1 MPSYE
6 YTAISKQGKSVK
18 GSIDADST
26 RVARQKLR
34 TQGIFPT
41 DIREGRGAQAAGSR
55 DISKY
60 FASDK
65 IAAKDLSITTR
76 QLATLLGAG
85 LPLVSALQA
94 LSEQTDSVVL
104 KRIVVEVR
112 EKVEEGSDLASALAA
127 FPKSFPRLYVNMVKA
142 GEASGTLDAVMDN
155 LADYLESQLELR
167 RKVRSALT
175 YPILMLAFS
184 GLVTMVLFIFV
195 VPKVVEIFE
204 KQGASLPLPTRIMLG
219 ISYFL
224 RDYWYILVILVFG
237 IVYLFRWYY
246 KQPEGRSKVDGLL
259 LRLPIFGPLYT
270 KIATSRVARTL
281 STLLSS
287 GVGLLAGLDISKNIV
302 GNIHVTAAIDNAKEG
317 VREGRSLARELASSG
332 IFPNMLSHMIAVGEK
347 SGELENML
355 QKASSAYESDVN
367 STLSGLTSLLEP
379 LMMIIVGGVV
389 LCIVI
394 AVLLPMADLIN
405 VIGG

>member
-6 YTAISKQGKSVK
+6 YIAISKSGKSVK
-18 GSIDADST
+18 GSIDADSV

-34 TQGIFPT
+34 GQGIFPT
-41 DIREGRGAQAAGSR
+41 DVREATSGSGASSR
-55 DISKY
+55 DIAKY

-65 IAAKDLSITTR
+65 ISAKDLSVTTR

-85 LPLVSALQA
+85 LPLVSTLQA
-94 LSEQTDSVVL
+94 LSEQTDSIVL
-104 KRIVVEVR
+104 KRIIVEVR
-112 EKVEEGSDLASALAA
+112 EKVEEGSALANA
-127 FPKSFPRLYVNMVKA
+127 LSEHPKSFPRLYINMVKA

-155 LADYLESQLELR
+155 LADYLEAQLELR

-175 YPILMLAFS
+175 YPVLMLAFS

-204 KQGASLPLPTRIMLG
+204 KQGATLPLPTQVMLA

-224 RDYWYILVILVFG
+224 RDYWYIVFILIFG
-237 IVYLFRWYY
+237 SVYLFRWYY
-246 KQPEGRSKVDGLL
+246 KQDNGRSRIDRILL
-259 LRLPIFGPLYT
+259 TLPIFGTLYT
-270 KIATSRVARTL
+270 KIATSRVSRTL
-281 STLLSS
+281 ATLLSS

-302 GNIHVTAAIDNAKEG
+302 GNVHVMAAIESAKEG
-317 VREGRSLARELASSG
+317 VREGKSLASELSQSG

-355 QKASSAYESDVN
+355 QKASNAYESDVN
-367 STLSGLTSLLEP
+367 ASLAGLTSLLEP

>member
-6 YTAISKQGKSVK
+6 YTAISKNGKSLK
-18 GSIDADST
+18 GTIDADNVRT
-26 RVARQKLR
+26 ARQKLR
-34 TQGIFPT
+34 SQNIFPT
-41 DIREGRGAQAAGSR
+41 NVKESNSINQFNSR
-55 DISKY
+55 DITKY
-60 FASDK
+60 FSADK
-65 IAAKDLSITTR
+65 IASKDLSVMTR

-94 LSEQTDSVVL
+94 LSEQTDSLVL
-104 KRIVVEVR
+104 KRIIIEVR
-112 EKVEEGSDLASALAA
+112 ENVEEGSDLASALSEH
-127 FPKSFPRLYVNMVKA
+127 PKSFPRLYINMVKA
-142 GEASGTLDAVMDN
+142 GEASGTLDTVMNN
-155 LADYLESQLELR
+155 LADYLEAQLELK
-167 RKVRSALT
+167 RKIRSALT
-175 YPILMLAFS
+175 YPILMLCFS

-204 KQGASLPLPTRIMLG
+204 KQGATLPLPTRIMLA

-224 RDYWYILVILVFG
+224 RDYWYLVLILIFG
-237 IVYLFRWYY
+237 SIFLFRWYY
-246 KQPEGRSKVDGLL
+246 KQEHGKAKIDAIVLK
-259 LRLPIFGPLYT
+259 LPILGPLYT
-270 KIATSRVARTL
+270 KIATSRVSRTL
-281 STLLSS
+281 ATLLSS

-302 GNIHVTAAIDNAKEG
+302 GNVHVTNAIESAKEG
-317 VREGRSLARELASSG
+317 VREGKSLAREFSQSG

-355 QKASSAYESDVN
+355 QKASSAYEADVN
-367 STLSGLTSLLEP
+367 ATLSGLTSLLEP
-379 LMMIIVGGVV
+379 LMMFVVGGVV